1 VSKSWAAPTHGETG
15 WFSKSIVSIGKFKSV
30 AASRWAEA
38 AAVAAFGESR
48 RDSGHVLTA
57 RFDPILTRGQKNDAA
72 QHSKRNRC

>member
-1 VSKSWAAPTHGETG
+1 VSKFWAAPTHGGTG

-57 RFDPILTRGQKNDAA
+57 RFVKGFG
-72 QHSKRNRC
+72 